1 LEVSKELMRVPDS
14 EPGGLQGRTLK
25 VYLFVVKERNPVG
38 PREVMR
44 GVSLTSPSVAY
55 RHLQKLETM
64 GLIVKNE
71 FGNYVAKEKATVRGY
86 VWVGRRLIP
95 NAIVYSLVFL
105 FILFWELVVFILHFS
120 VETDQFK
127 IFFFLLMAITISAI
141 VLFTI
146 EGLRSQRRTRIQ
158 QSESS

>member
-1 LEVSKELMRVPDS
+1 MANLDA
-14 EPGGLQGRTLK
+14 GGLQGRTLK

-44 GVSLTSPSVAY
+44 GVNLSSPSVAY

-64 GLIVKNE
+64 GLLVKNE
-71 FGNYVAKEKATVRGY
+71 FGNYVAKEKAAIRGY
-86 VWVGRRLIP
+86 VWFGRRLVP

-105 FILFWELVVFILHFS
+105 VILFWEFVVFMLHFS
-120 VETDQFK
+120 VETNQFK

-146 EGLRSQRRTRIQ
+146 EGLRSLRRTRIL
-158 QSESS
+158 QSESP

>member
-1 LEVSKELMRVPDS
+1 MGDLSDS
-14 EPGGLQGRTLK
+14 DTGGLQSRTLK
-25 VYLFVVKERNPVG
+25 VYLYVVKERNPVG

-44 GVSLTSPSVAY
+44 GVNLTSPSVAY

-71 FGNYVAKEKATVRGY
+71 FGNYVAKEKIAIRGY
-86 VWVGRRLIP
+86 VWMGRRLVP

-105 FILFWELVVFILHFS
+105 VILFWELVVFVLHFS
-120 VETDQFK
+120 VETNQFK

-141 VLFTI
+141 VLFII
-146 EGLRSQRRTRIQ
+146 EGLRSQRRTRIR